1 MQNITPF
8 PEIPVPAAAGTAAV
22 IVSYHPDEDFDRR
35 LALLSGQF
43 AAVFWVDNT
52 AGSMV
57 ERQTRSDGGVYYLP
71 QGENTGLDCA
81 LNRGC
86 DAAVSAGFDWVVT
99 FDQDSEVAADFL
111 AQQIAF
117 WHLSQARVFLLG
129 CNYSDGGDGGRS
141 RSRFSQGSYVVEC
154 ATVITSGCLMCL
166 SHWSK
171 LGKFCE
177 GYFIDGVDHE
187 ICLRARSRHLVVAR
201 HGRVLMQHRIGERSA
216 ANRLLP
222 YLHSPV
228 RKYYGM
234 RNGVRNS
241 IQYAS
246 NEPLWSLRK
255 CISLAWEVVVVLFLE
270 SGKQAKLKAMLRGVA
285 DGVTG
290 RMGVAPD
297 DL

>member
-1 MQNITPF
+1 MRKLTPF
-8 PEIPVPAAAGTAAV
+8 PEIPVPAAASTAAV
-22 IVSYHPDEDFDRR
+22 LVSYHPDETFDRR
-35 LALLSGQF
+35 LASLNRQF

-52 AGSMV
+52 PGPIA
-57 ERQTRSDGGVYYLP
+57 EQQTRSDGAVYTLP
-71 QGENTGLDCA
+71 QGENIGLDSA

-86 DAAVSAGFDWVVT
+86 DAALSAGFDWVVT
-99 FDQDSEVAADFL
+99 FDQDSDVAADFL
-111 AQQIAF
+111 EQQIAF
-117 WHLSQARVFLLG
+117 WHMSPARTFILG
-129 CNYSDGGDGGRS
+129 CNYSDGGLGD
-141 RSRFSQGSYVVEC
+141 RSRFAQGSYVVEC

-166 SHWSK
+166 SQWSK
-171 LGKFCE
+171 LGKFRE

-201 HGRVLMQHRIGERSA
+201 HGQVLMQHQIGERSA
-216 ANRLLP
+216 AYRFLP

-234 RNGVRNS
+234 RNGVRNI

-246 NEPLWSLRK
+246 NEPLWSLQK
-255 CISLAWEVVVVLFLE
+255 CISLAWELIVVLLLE

-285 DGVTG
+285 DGVRG